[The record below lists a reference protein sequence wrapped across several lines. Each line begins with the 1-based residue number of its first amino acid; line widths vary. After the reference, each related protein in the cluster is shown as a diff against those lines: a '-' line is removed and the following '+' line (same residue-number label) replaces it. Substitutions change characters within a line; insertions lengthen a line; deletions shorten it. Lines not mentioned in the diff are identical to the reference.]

1 MSSDILV
8 QKRDGRLEAYDV
20 SKIKNIIHFAT
31 KDLRVNSLVLEAT
44 VSSKVKN
51 KIKTQEIQFGLIQSA
66 VSLITIDE
74 PDWAIVAGRLEIYN
88 LYREV
93 YKNHKIEYNTTKLI
107 DFIKLA
113 VKYSLYD
120 SVILEKYSTEEIDVI
135 EKFIQPKYDL
145 IFPISSTKSLF
156 KKYLIKHKG
165 KPFELP
171 QFANIV
177 TVMFLNQHEKVDR
190 LKKIKE
196 DYEAVASLS
205 ISLATP
211 FKANLRKPNANLSSC
226 FITEI
231 DDNAESINHTFRNI
245 ATISKNGGGVGVYLG
260 RLRPSNA
267 LVKGNPGANVI
278 NVWAKIIDDMAPAW
292 NQCHIENSEVEI
304 VDENLFTKVI
314 KIQDVKEGDLIK
326 SYNVNSGE
334 VVFNEVKKTHIK
346 KVDIEN
352 QLSFQLANGNS
363 IITSKLTRLYSPKF
377 NQYMNSEDFE
387 LGDELLTSDG
397 KTTTK
402 IVEISEFN
410 SNNDFYD
417 FTVKNDE
424 NFFVNSILTHNCGV
438 RSGAITV
445 SVDVF
450 HKDIE
455 SFIEMKTESGGDV
468 RQKCFNI
475 YPQVIVNQ
483 KFIEAVK
490 NDDVF
495 PLLDRTSVIDVLNID
510 ICDLKQFN
518 DNYTKIVE
526 LVKNKKL
533 YNCELIKAKDL
544 WKRMLQVYIETG
556 DLYIVCKD
564 AMNKTNP
571 FYDAEMFINS
581 YNLCTESTSP
591 ARPSHSYK
599 KTYDAEKGVA
609 VETFTPGR
617 THTCNLISLNISA
630 MSLSDINKYAKQ
642 AVRMLDN
649 AIDVTTVPLIEGELL
664 TQETRIIGVGLMG
677 VADHLAYNKKSY
689 ETDQDYIE
697 NIFERV
703 AYYTLESSVEIA
715 QEKGAFGLFDKS
727 SFAKGKFLGKTGIEL
742 QNQSL
747 TKEFDW
753 VSLLERA
760 KKGVRNSQLFAVA
773 PNTSSSLLCACSASY
788 LPIFSKFSYETLD
801 KMNVPVVPK
810 YLNERFWFYKEYPN
824 IPVQVII
831 NLTTRLHLWLDT
843 GISCEL
849 VISPE
854 KDNIKDISDALLN
867 GFSTT
872 LKALYYS
879 RTIDRSSVS
888 CVSCAN

>member
-51 KIKTQEIQFGLIQSA
+51 KIKTQEIQFGLIQST

-113 VKYSLYD
+113 VKYGLYD
-120 SVILEKYSTEEIDVI
+120 SVILEKYSSEEIDAI

-177 TVMFLNQHEKVDR
+177 TVMFLNQHEKADR

-292 NQCHIENSEVEI
+292 NQ
-304 VDENLFTKVI
+304 
-314 KIQDVKEGDLIK
+314 
-326 SYNVNSGE
+326 
-334 VVFNEVKKTHIK
+334 
-346 KVDIEN
+346 
-352 QLSFQLANGNS
+352 
-363 IITSKLTRLYSPKF
+363 
-377 NQYMNSEDFE
+377 
-387 LGDELLTSDG
+387 
-397 KTTTK
+397 
-402 IVEISEFN
+402 
-410 SNNDFYD
+410 
-417 FTVKNDE
+417 
-424 NFFVNSILTHNCGV
+424 CGV

-727 SFAKGKFLGKTGIEL
+727 SFAKGKFLGKTGLEL

-801 KMNVPVVPK
+801 KMNVPVVPRF
-810 YLNERFWFYKEYPN
+810 LNERFWFYKEYPN
-824 IPVQVII
+824 ISAQVII

-879 RTIDRSSVS
+879 RTIYRSSVS

>member
-120 SVILEKYSTEEIDVI
+120 SVILEKYSSEEIDAI

-292 NQCHIENSEVEI
+292 NQC
-304 VDENLFTKVI
+304 
-314 KIQDVKEGDLIK
+314 
-326 SYNVNSGE
+326 
-334 VVFNEVKKTHIK
+334 
-346 KVDIEN
+346 
-352 QLSFQLANGNS
+352 
-363 IITSKLTRLYSPKF
+363 
-377 NQYMNSEDFE
+377 
-387 LGDELLTSDG
+387 
-397 KTTTK
+397 
-402 IVEISEFN
+402 
-410 SNNDFYD
+410 
-417 FTVKNDE
+417 
-424 NFFVNSILTHNCGV
+424 GV

-495 PLLDRTSVIDVLNID
+495 PLLDRTSVIDVLDID

-591 ARPSHSYK
+591 ARPSHYYK
-599 KTYDAEKGVA
+599 RTYDAEKGVA

-703 AYYTLESSVEIA
+703 AFYTLESSVEIA

-801 KMNVPVVPK
+801 KMNVPVVPR
-810 YLNERFWFYKEYPN
+810 YLNERFWYYKEYPN

>member
-120 SVILEKYSTEEIDVI
+120 SVILEKYSSEEIDEI

-292 NQCHIENSEVEI
+292 NQC
-304 VDENLFTKVI
+304 
-314 KIQDVKEGDLIK
+314 
-326 SYNVNSGE
+326 
-334 VVFNEVKKTHIK
+334 
-346 KVDIEN
+346 
-352 QLSFQLANGNS
+352 
-363 IITSKLTRLYSPKF
+363 
-377 NQYMNSEDFE
+377 
-387 LGDELLTSDG
+387 
-397 KTTTK
+397 
-402 IVEISEFN
+402 
-410 SNNDFYD
+410 
-417 FTVKNDE
+417 
-424 NFFVNSILTHNCGV
+424 GV

-495 PLLDRTSVIDVLNID
+495 PLLDRTSVIDVLDID

-801 KMNVPVVPK
+801 KMNVPVVPR
-810 YLNERFWFYKEYPN
+810 YLNERFWYYKEYPS

>member
-8 QKRDGRLEAYDV
+8 QKRDGRLEKYDV

-31 KDLRVNSLVLEAT
+31 KGLRVNPLVLEAT

-74 PDWAIVAGRLEIYN
+74 PDWTVVAGRLEIYN

-93 YKNHKIEYNTTKLI
+93 YKNHKIEYNETKLI

-113 VKYSLYD
+113 VKYDLYD
-120 SVILEKYSTEEIDVI
+120 AVILEKYSPEEIEKI

-196 DYEAVASLS
+196 DYEAVASLN

-267 LVKGNPGANVI
+267 LVKGYPGANVI

-292 NQCHIENSEVEI
+292 NQGGI
-304 VDENLFTKVI
+304 
-314 KIQDVKEGDLIK
+314 
-326 SYNVNSGE
+326 
-334 VVFNEVKKTHIK
+334 
-346 KVDIEN
+346 
-352 QLSFQLANGNS
+352 
-363 IITSKLTRLYSPKF
+363 
-377 NQYMNSEDFE
+377 
-387 LGDELLTSDG
+387 
-397 KTTTK
+397 
-402 IVEISEFN
+402 
-410 SNNDFYD
+410 
-417 FTVKNDE
+417 
-424 NFFVNSILTHNCGV
+424 

-490 NDDVF
+490 NNDVF
-495 PLLDRTSVIDVLNID
+495 PLLDRKSVIDVLDID

-518 DNYTKIVE
+518 DNYTRIVE

-599 KTYDAEKGVA
+599 KSYDAEKGVA

-630 MSLSDINKYAKQ
+630 MSLSDIDKYAKQ

-664 TQETRIIGVGLMG
+664 TQETRIIGVGMMG

-703 AYYTLESSVEIA
+703 AYYTLESSIEIA
-715 QEKGAFGLFDKS
+715 QEKGSFGLFDKS
-727 SFAKGKFLGKTGIEL
+727 SFAKGKFLGKTGLEL
-742 QNQSL
+742 QTQSL

-801 KMNVPVVPK
+801 KMNVPVVPR
-810 YLNERFWFYKEYPN
+810 YLSERFWYYKEYPN
-824 IPVQVII
+824 IPVNIII
-831 NLTTRLHLWLDT
+831 NLSLIH
-843 GISCEL
+843 I
-849 VISPE
+849 
-854 KDNIKDISDALLN
+854 
-867 GFSTT
+867 
-872 LKALYYS
+872 
-879 RTIDRSSVS
+879 
-888 CVSCAN
+888 